1 MRGVQSVE
9 ILTTKMMQ
17 MIKHLLLVLVLR
29 ASFFLFMY
37 VGVCVKKTRTSLC
50 DPLITKL
57 VSNSLDPFFPSKI
70 FMKGREQE
78 GNEDIQQANKP
89 NLKFPICLN
98 YKIAM
103 LMTP

>member
-1 MRGVQSVE
+1 
-9 ILTTKMMQ
+9 
-17 MIKHLLLVLVLR
+17 MIKRLLLVLVLR

-37 VGVCVKKTRTSLC
+37 VGVCVKKTMTSLC
-50 DPLITKL
+50 DPLMTKL

-89 NLKFPICLN
+89 NLKFPICFK